1 MPAMLFKIWNG
12 KTIPAGRIVELC
24 GLIRKYAPG
33 CRIKINT
40 VVSVLN
46 KDEMRFDFIDKI
58 SRRMFV
64 ILVMMQRAYARLR
77 QTALLFKYIK
87 ISPAIFFASLHL
99 NVEKFFI
106 YIIFFAKNDKV
117 FKNSAY

>member
-24 GLIRKYAPG
+24 GLIRKYAPE

-40 VVSVLN
+40 VVSALN
-46 KDEMRFDFIDKI
+46 KDEVMSAFIDEITADRWKI
-58 SRRMFV
+58 LRMKPF
-64 ILVMMQRAYARLR
+64 QYGSSR

-87 ISPAIFFASLHL
+87 ISFTTFYFSTFLRIEFFYFH
-99 NVEKFFI
+99 
-106 YIIFFAKNDKV
+106 
-117 FKNSAY
+117 

>member
-87 ISPAIFFASLHL
+87 ISFMLALVTSR
-99 NVEKFFI
+99 
-106 YIIFFAKNDKV
+106 
-117 FKNSAY
+117 

>member
-87 ISPAIFFASLHL
+87 ISFTTFYFSTFLRI
-99 NVEKFFI
+99 EFFI
-106 YIIFFAKNDKV
+106 FIKFFAKIV
-117 FKNSAY
+117 SFFIFSAY

>member
-64 ILVMMQRAYARLR
+64 ILVMMQRAYARLHVPAAIAP
-77 QTALLFKYIK
+77 TIELLELDYNEHDID
-87 ISPAIFFASLHL
+87 
-99 NVEKFFI
+99 EFI
-106 YIIFFAKNDKV
+106 RFDRTDCHYHV
-117 FKNSAY
+117 